1 MNFLIAGGWAAGTAA
16 AGQLRKLDPSATI
29 TIVDAEPVPYYSRPD
44 LIDYL
49 AGRKSKDQLF
59 VHSAGWYD
67 ENRIT
72 LISSRSVTQV
82 HPLEHTCTLDDGA
95 TLSYDRLLLANG
107 ASPFIPPLPGTSQ
120 ADVFALRTLA
130 DADALL
136 SRIEPGS
143 NAVIVGGGVLGLEVA
158 RALIERG
165 MTANVLEF
173 AGRLLPNQ
181 LDESAAT
188 MLREHLQGMGI
199 TAMLDV
205 ESQQVVSGDHGGAGI
220 LLKDGRIVAG
230 SLVLFSTGVRPN
242 VSIARAA
249 GLAVNR
255 GIQVDDTMLTSAVD
269 IYAAGD
275 VAEHRGRVYGIIPP
289 CLEQARVAAQNMLT
303 PGSATYQG
311 SIMSNSLKIV
321 GLDVLSIGNVNPTP
335 AQGTEEIRMHSGH
348 TYRKVVLE
356 NGALTGIILYG
367 TASGARPLQQALRT
381 HADLSA
387 FREQLTRPDWD
398 FTGI

>member
-16 AGQLRKLDPSATI
+16 AGQLRRLDPSATI
-29 TIVDAEPVPYYSRPD
+29 SIVDTEPVPYYSRPD

-59 VHSAGWYD
+59 VHGAGWYD
-67 ENRIT
+67 ENHIT
-72 LISSRSVTQV
+72 LMSSRSVTQV
-82 HPLEHTCTLDDGA
+82 HPLEHTCTLDDGVVLA
-95 TLSYDRLLLANG
+95 YDRLLLANG

-143 NAVIVGGGVLGLEVA
+143 NAVIVGGGVLGLEAA
-158 RALIERG
+158 RALTERG
-165 MTANVLEF
+165 MTASVLEF

-181 LDESAAT
+181 LDEPAAT
-188 MLREHLQGMGI
+188 MLREHLQSMGI
-199 TAMLDV
+199 TAMLGV
-205 ESQQVVSGDHGGAGI
+205 ESQEVVSEDHGGTGI
-220 LLKDGRIVAG
+220 LLKDGRIVTG
-230 SLVLFSTGVRPN
+230 NLVLFSTGVRPN

-249 GLAVNR
+249 GLAVGR
-255 GIQVDDTMLTSAVD
+255 GIQVDDTMLTSAAD

-289 CLEQARVAAQNMLT
+289 CLEQAKVAAQNMVT

-311 SIMSNSLKIV
+311 SVMSNSLKIV
-321 GLDVLSIGNVNPTP
+321 GLDVLSIGNVNPNP
-335 AQGTEEIRMHSGH
+335 AQGLEEIRMHSGR

-367 TASGARPLQQALRT
+367 TTSGARPLQQALRA

-387 FREQLTRPDWD
+387 FREQLARPDWD